1 MKNWIL
7 SFRAVALMALA
18 VTGTGLFGQADY
30 STPYTV
36 TKYAGLNGIA
46 GANDGTTNFAQLN
59 LPIGIALDA
68 NGNLYVA
75 DSGNQ
80 TIRKISPTGI
90 SSTFA
95 GAAGAQGNSDGSGS
109 NARFSTPSG
118 VAVDG
123 AGNIFVSDSSNH
135 TIRKV
140 TSGGA
145 VTTFAGS
152 AGNSGSADGS
162 GSAARFNNPIGLAF
176 ATSGDLIVVDS
187 NNHTLRKITPAGS
200 VSTLAGSAG
209 SSGSADGTGSAARF
223 SNPHSVAIDG
233 SGNIFVSDAGNHTI
247 RKITAAGSV
256 TTFAGAVGS
265 TGSSDGTGGTARFK
279 NPQGVAFDGSGTL
292 CVADSGNNL
301 IRKISAAGAVTTFAG
316 STGSSRSQDGTGTGA
331 AFQSPA
337 GIAFDSGG
345 TLYVADTFNHTL
357 RKATAAA
364 VVTTWIGSPPR
375 AGAADGIGAAGLF
388 NNPWSVAI
396 DAARNVY
403 VADQQNNTIRKISA
417 TGAVTTLAGLAGV
430 SGSTDGTGSAARFNQ
445 PTGVAIDS
453 AGNIYVADKNNYAI
467 RKVTAAGVV
476 TTFAGLAGSFGTND
490 GTGTAARFASP
501 NGVAIDNAG
510 NVYVADTGAFT
521 IRKITASGVVTTLAG
536 SPFGLG
542 AADGTGSAAR
552 FNAPTSVTVDS
563 GGNVYVAD
571 YGNFAI
577 RKVTASG
584 AVTTLAGSLGVQGSR
599 DATGSAA
606 RFNAPIA
613 VAVDATGNVFVI
625 EYSDN
630 TVRLVSPAGVVKT
643 IAGTATI
650 RGSDD
655 GTGATAQFADPT
667 GVAVDSLGTIYIVD
681 YSNSLI
687 RRGLP
692 PGAATFTTQ
701 PASQSVAVGQSVT
714 FSIGASGSGL
724 SYQWQK
730 NGVNISG
737 ATSASYTIA
746 SPQAADAASYSVL
759 VTSGSITAASAPATL
774 GVGSALPSN
783 PISITTQPASQTV
796 TAGQSASFTVAAT
809 GAGLSYQWQKAG
821 TPISGAT
828 SATYSIASAQS
839 NDAGSYTVVISASG
853 NSATSAAATLT
864 VSPAAGGP
872 TARLVNLSVLTSLAT
887 SGDTFTLGYVVGG
900 SGTSGA
906 KQLLVRA
913 VGPTL
918 GAAPFNIG
926 GVLADPQ
933 IALFDASSTLVA
945 SNDNWGGLQS
955 LTNAFAAVGA
965 FPYAS
970 TTSLDAAAL
979 VNITTAN
986 NSVVI
991 SATDRGTGTVLAEV
1005 YDTTPAGNFT
1015 AITPR
1020 LINVSVL
1027 KSLGTS
1033 LTAGFV
1039 VGGAGSMK
1047 VLVRAIGPTLGA
1059 APFGVQGVV
1068 ADPQL
1073 VLFNGASQPIAS
1085 NDNWGG
1091 GTDLSATFSA
1101 VGAFALPASSKDAA
1115 VVVTLTP
1122 GNYTVQVTGVAN
1134 TTGVALV
1141 EVYEVP

>member
-1 MKNWIL
+1 MKL
-7 SFRAVALMALA
+7 RLPVLRALA
-18 VTGTGLFGQADY
+18 PVLFAAAAFAQADY

-36 TKYAGLNGIA
+36 TKYAGLNGVA
-46 GANDGTTNFAQLN
+46 GSNDGTINFAQLN
-59 LPIGIALDA
+59 LPIGVAFDA
-68 NGNLYVA
+68 SGNLYVA

-95 GAAGAQGNSDGSGS
+95 GAAGALGANDGSGS

-118 VAVDG
+118 VAVDS
-123 AGNIFVSDSSNH
+123 AGNVYVSDSGNH
-135 TIRKV
+135 TIRKI
-140 TSGGA
+140 TAAGA

-152 AGNSGSADGS
+152 AGNYGSADGT

-176 ATSGDLIVVDS
+176 TSSGDLLVVDS
-187 NNHTLRKITPAGS
+187 NNHALRKVSAAGL
-200 VSTLAGSAG
+200 VTTIAGSAG

-247 RKITAAGSV
+247 RKITAAGVV
-256 TTFAGAVGS
+256 TTIAGTAGS
-265 TGSSDGTGGTARFK
+265 SGSSDGTGGAARF
-279 NPQGVAFDGSGTL
+279 NSPQGLAFDASGNL
-292 CVADSGNNL
+292 FVADSGNNL
-301 IRKISAAGAVTTFAG
+301 LRKISAAGAVATFAG
-316 STGSSRSQDGTGTGA
+316 ATGALRSIDGTGA
-331 AFQSPA
+331 AARFQSP
-337 GIAFDSGG
+337 GGVAFDAAG
-345 TLYVADTFNHTL
+345 TLHVSDFYNHTI
-357 RKATAAA
+357 RRVTAAA
-364 VVTTWIGSPPR
+364 AVTTWLGSPAS
-375 AGAADGIGAAGLF
+375 AGATDGIGAAGLF
-388 NNPWSVAI
+388 QNPYGIAI
-396 DAARNVY
+396 DAARNLY
-403 VADQQNNTIRKISA
+403 LADRFNHTIRKISA
-417 TGAVTTLAGLAGV
+417 A
-430 SGSTDGTGSAARFNQ
+430 
-445 PTGVAIDS
+445 
-453 AGNIYVADKNNYAI
+453 
-467 RKVTAAGVV
+467 
-476 TTFAGLAGSFGTND
+476 
-490 GTGTAARFASP
+490 
-501 NGVAIDNAG
+501 
-510 NVYVADTGAFT
+510 
-521 IRKITASGVVTTLAG
+521 GVVTTLAG
-536 SPFGLG
+536 SAGNSGSADGLG
-542 AADGTGSAAR
+542 AAARFYNPFGVAVDAIGNVYVADQGNQTIRKITPNGLVSTLAGAPNALGSADGTGSAAR
-552 FNAPTSVTVDS
+552 FFSPAGVAVDASGTVF
-563 GGNVYVAD
+563 VAD
-571 YGNFAI
+571 SVNQTI
-577 RKVTASG
+577 RKITADGTVS
-584 AVTTLAGSLGVQGSR
+584 TFAGSAGNAGSA
-599 DATGSAA
+599 DGTGSAA
-606 RFNAPIA
+606 RFLSPFG
-613 VAVDATGNVFVI
+613 VAVDASGNVFVADLGNHTI
-625 EYSDN
+625 RKISAAGVVTTVAGTAGTSGNRDGAALTARLN
-630 TVRLVSPAGVVKT
+630 NPIALAIDPAGNLFLADFTNDVVRLVTPAGVVKT
-643 IAGTATI
+643 AAG
-650 RGSDD
+650 GSYGSSD
-655 GTGATAQFADPT
+655 GTGAGAQFIDPAGIAIDAFGT
-667 GVAVDSLGTIYIVD
+667 LYVVDS
-681 YSNSLI
+681 SNNLI

-701 PASQSVAVGQSVT
+701 PVSQSVAVGQSVT
-714 FSIGASGSGL
+714 FSVGASGSGL

-730 NGVNISG
+730 NGANISG

-759 VTSGSITAASAPATL
+759 VTSGGITAASAPATL

-783 PISITTQPASQTV
+783 PITITTQPASQTV

-809 GAGLSYQWQKAG
+809 GTGLGYQWQKDGA
-821 TPISGAT
+821 PISGAT

-839 NDAGSYTVVISASG
+839 SDAGSYTVVISASG

-918 GAAPFNIG
+918 GAAPFNVG

-933 IALFDASSTLVA
+933 IALFNASSTLVA
-945 SNDNWGGLQS
+945 NNDNWGGLPA

-970 TTSLDAAAL
+970 ANSLDAAAL

-991 SATDRGTGTVLAEV
+991 SATDRGTGTVLAEI
-1005 YDTTPAGNFT
+1005 YDTTAAGNFSAT
-1015 AITPR
+1015 TPR
-1020 LINVSVL
+1020 LVNVSVL
-1027 KSLGTS
+1027 KSLGNG

-1039 VGGAGSMK
+1039 VGGSGAMK
-1047 VLVRAIGPTLGA
+1047 VLVRAVGPTLGA
-1059 APFGVQGVV
+1059 APFNVPGVV

-1073 VLFNGASQPIAS
+1073 VLFNGASQPIAN

-1091 GTDLSATFSA
+1091 GADLSATFSA

-1122 GNYTVQVTGVAN
+1122 GNYTVQVSGVAN